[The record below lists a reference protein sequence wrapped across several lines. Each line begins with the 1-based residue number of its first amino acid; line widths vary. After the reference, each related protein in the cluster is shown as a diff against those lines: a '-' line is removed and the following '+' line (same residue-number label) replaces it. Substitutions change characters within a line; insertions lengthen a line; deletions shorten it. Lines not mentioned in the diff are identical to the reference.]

1 MPELPLDPVAAA
13 ATPSQG
19 TAAAATQ
26 TTAAAAGAPAPA
38 AAAVVPDPA
47 GALDAAALAALKAAL
62 VLPQGSPLDPT
73 KAIERAAAWATG
85 AKVTPEAAKAALEW
99 ANGEAT
105 ELLTT
110 YEAARAPGGA
120 IHAETVK
127 EQYAAALKDP
137 ALGNGDPAALER
149 AQLKAGLVLNQ
160 YGQTGLADVV
170 KARGYLLPAELKFLV
185 AVHDAQGESKFV
197 AGAGPRP
204 AARNTSF
211 YPEGLPP
218 DTGAVAV
225 GAGR

>member
-13 ATPSQG
+13 ASPSQG
-19 TAAAATQ
+19 TAAAATPG
-26 TTAAAAGAPAPA
+26 AAAVAGAPAPVV
-38 AAAVVPDPA
+38 AAVPNDTA
-47 GALDAAALAALKAAL
+47 GAPDAALAALKAAL
-62 VLPQGSPLDPT
+62 VLPQGSPLDPA

-99 ANGEAT
+99 ANSEVA
-105 ELLTT
+105 EVLTT
-110 YEAARAPGGA
+110 YEAARAPGGT

-127 EQYAAALKDP
+127 QQYAAALADP

-160 YGQTGLADVV
+160 YGQSGLGEVV
-170 KARGYLLPAELKFLV
+170 KTRGYLLPAELKFLV

-204 AARNTSF
+204 VARNTSF

-218 DTGAVAV
+218 DNGATTV